1 MSELVCE
8 ALATKAELQE
18 LRDQINNLLGQPE
31 SEGEPVKDVLQL
43 GTLAGTAVSAG
54 LVTNLDFVLDKK
66 NQVKI
71 FLQNGHGSK
80 KSLVNAGKT
89 LTQVN
94 QKATVATKAAKGISG
109 AANAALTIGTAI
121 LQAYVNVKQQEL
133 NGLILQ
139 NLHRDQIYR
148 DQDFNNIINI
158 LSRQKEDI
166 ASANAEID
174 DLLVGLADAN
184 RSIDDLNNEV
194 LRNQADNEEL
204 QNRINDQD
212 EFIGEALNT
221 YDELKLDFQDYRQS
235 AIAEFTELETAY
247 DDLAI
252 QLEESL
258 SNSDYLKT
266 VIDQI
271 AEQNTG
277 YQAQITELRDRY
289 QRRELLA
296 SVQLAELLNLKASY
310 DVNFADIDTNFESI
324 EDRFESLESKLIA
337 DSKTTIAR
345 GGGGSSVASRQAIA
359 NQQNSVLQFMNA
371 LAPNP
376 LTNLPTIEEWQAITF
391 DNPFTDLFS
400 QLLPQITPNTTG
412 TEEGVTEVELNEFG
426 NNLADR
432 INTDFN
438 ETLIALGLAGLAP
451 TVTNLNNTL
460 DDRIINATET
470 AVCRNTQ
477 PGGCTTN
484 NVTNPL
490 RAGQSALNNKLDAI
504 NAALGASNVGLNSS
518 ILTSLTNLTNFVRGA
533 WSSTVIDKTL
543 NAANFALSLHNAVML
558 STNIAETVLDT
569 VSVILDTIGVSDAEG
584 NPIDVSEFLINVLRT
599 ITIDL
604 ISAENFTELQL
615 KLQAANRIYQAGMNI
630 LDNVTDLM
638 DTVMD
643 LDEYTGENV
652 AKIGNALRES
662 GVVNL
667 NAYSEMI
674 EDLDARSRSK
684 WLRRLDNI
692 EEVTDNVYSIA
703 DSIRDIKEIGQ
714 DLQDSRQELEDSITE
729 AETILSE
736 AEIELDEEI
745 ESLPTPTETDEAR
758 G

>member
-31 SEGEPVKDVLQL
+31 NGGGEPINVLQM
-43 GTLAGTAVSAG
+43 GTLAGTTVSAG

-71 FLQNGHGSK
+71 FLENGHGSK

-158 LSRQKEDI
+158 LSRQKENI
-166 ASANAEID
+166 ASANAEINE
-174 DLLVGLADAN
+174 LVTSLSDAN
-184 RSIDDLNNEV
+184 RDIDELNNEV

-204 QNRINDQD
+204 QSRINDQD

-221 YDELKLDFQDYRQS
+221 YDELKADFRDYQSS
-235 AIAEFTELETAY
+235 AIAEFTELETAF
-247 DDLAI
+247 DDLSI
-252 QLEESL
+252 KLEESL
-258 SNSDYLKT
+258 QNSDYLKT

-277 YQAQITELRDRY
+277 YQAQMTELKDRY

-296 SVQLAELLNLKASY
+296 SVQLAELLNLKISY
-310 DVNFADIDTNFESI
+310 DANFTDIDTNFTSI
-324 EDRFESLESKLIA
+324 ETRFDALESKLIA

-345 GGGGSSVASRQAIA
+345 GGGSSVASRQAIA
-359 NQQNSVLQFMNA
+359 NQQNSILDLMNK
-371 LAPNP
+371 LASSP
-376 LTNLPTIEEWQAITF
+376 LNLPTIEEWQAIDF
-391 DNPFTDLFS
+391 NNPFADLFD
-400 QLLPQITPNTTG
+400 QLLPQILPQTAPSTVP
-412 TEEGVTEVELNEFG
+412 GVTDVELNEFKTE
-426 NNLADR
+426 LASQ
-432 INTDFN
+432 INSDFN
-438 ETLIALGLAGLAP
+438 DTLIALGLAGIAP
-451 TVTNLNNTL
+451 TITNLNNTI
-460 DDRIINATET
+460 DSRMISATET
-470 AVCRNTQ
+470 AICQNSK
-477 PGGCTTN
+477 PGGCTTRD
-484 NVTNPL
+484 VTNPL
-490 RAGQSALNNKLDAI
+490 QAGQSALSSKLDAI

-518 ILTSLTNLTNFVRGA
+518 ILAGLTSLTEFVKGA

-569 VSVILDTIGVSDAEG
+569 VSVILDTIGISDAEG
-584 NPIDVSEFLINVLRT
+584 NPIDVSEFLTNVLRQ
-599 ITIDL
+599 IVVGI
-604 ISAENFTELQL
+604 IGANNFTELSI
-615 KLQAANRIYQAGMNI
+615 KLTAANRIYQAGMNI
-630 LDNVTDLM
+630 LDNVTDLI
-638 DTVMD
+638 DTAMD

-662 GVVNL
+662 GVINFD
-667 NAYSEMI
+667 AYEEMI
-674 EDLDARSRSK
+674 EDLEARDKSK
-684 WLRRLDNI
+684 WLRRLEGI
-692 EEVTDNVYSIA
+692 EEVTDNVYAIA
-703 DSIRDIKEIGQ
+703 DNIREVKDIGQ
-714 DLQDSRQELEDSITE
+714 DLLDRRQELEESVTE
-729 AETILSE
+729 AKEALSE
-736 AEIELDEEI
+736 AGIELDKEI
-745 ESLPTPTETDEAR
+745 EDLPEPSEEDEVR

>member
-71 FLQNGHGSK
+71 FLQNGYGSK

-204 QNRINDQD
+204 QNRINEQD

-221 YDELKLDFQDYRQS
+221 YDELKLDFQDYRES

-247 DDLAI
+247 DDLSI
-252 QLEESL
+252 KLEESL

-266 VIDQI
+266 VIDKI

-277 YQAQITELRDRY
+277 YQAQMTELRDRY

-337 DSKTTIAR
+337 DSLTTIAR

-371 LAPNP
+371 LAPLP
-376 LTNLPTIEEWQAITF
+376 LNLPTIEEWQAITF

-400 QLLPQITPNTTG
+400 QLLPQITPNTTE
-412 TEEGVTEVELNEFG
+412 TVTEVELNEFG

-451 TVTNLNNTL
+451 TVTNLNDTL
-460 DDRIINATET
+460 DERIINATET

-490 RAGQSALNNKLDAI
+490 RAGQSALSSKLDAI
-504 NAALGASNVGLNSS
+504 SAALGGVNTGLNSS

-569 VSVILDTIGVSDAEG
+569 VSVILDTIGISDAEG
-584 NPIDVSEFLINVLRT
+584 NPIDVSEFLTNVLRE
-599 ITIDL
+599 IVVNI
-604 ISAENFTELQL
+604 IGARNFTELSI
-615 KLQAANRIYQAGMNI
+615 KLTAANRIYQAGMNI

-729 AETILSE
+729 AKTILSE

>member
-121 LQAYVNVKQQEL
+121 LQAYVNVKQQEF
-133 NGLILQ
+133 NGQVLK
-139 NLHRDQIYR
+139 NLERDQIYR

-166 ASANAEID
+166 VSANAEID

-204 QNRINDQD
+204 QNRINEQD

-221 YDELKLDFQDYRQS
+221 YDELKLDFQDYRES

-247 DDLAI
+247 DDLSI
-252 QLEESL
+252 KLEESL

-266 VIDQI
+266 VIDKI

-277 YQAQITELRDRY
+277 YQAQMTELRDRY

-337 DSKTTIAR
+337 DSLTTIAR
-345 GGGGSSVASRQAIA
+345 GGGGSSVAPRQAIA

-371 LAPNP
+371 LAPLP
-376 LTNLPTIEEWQAITF
+376 LNLPTIEEWQAITF

-400 QLLPQITPNTTG
+400 QLLPQITPNTTE
-412 TEEGVTEVELNEFG
+412 TVTEVELNEFG

-432 INTDFN
+432 INTNFN

-451 TVTNLNNTL
+451 TVTNLDNTL

-490 RAGQSALNNKLDAI
+490 RAGQGALNNKLDAI
-504 NAALGASNVGLNSS
+504 SAALGGVNTGLNSS
-518 ILTSLTNLTNFVRGA
+518 ILTALTNLSNFVRGA

-569 VSVILDTIGVSDAEG
+569 VSVILDTIGISDAEG

-615 KLQAANRIYQAGMNI
+615 KLQAANRIYQAGMNL

-662 GVVNL
+662 GVVSF

-714 DLQDSRQELEDSITE
+714 DLRDSRQEFDDAITE
-729 AETILSE
+729 AKTILSE